1 MKRSAKSVFVAIA
14 LILCA
19 ILVMKGSALVIQS
32 GQWAQTGNLSSARA
46 SASAAL
52 LQAGRILI
60 SGGDSGT
67 GAAASAD
74 FFNTDGT
81 ISAAAPMNIPRKG
94 HFSVA
99 MQDGRVLAAGG
110 TTSGGDVTS
119 TAEIFDPIANSWTS
133 AGTGMLEAR
142 SGATA
147 ALLQDGRVVVA
158 G

>member
-1 MKRSAKSVFVAIA
+1 MKQSAKSVFVAIA

-46 SASAAL
+46 GASAAL
-52 LQAGRILI
+52 LQDGRILI

-67 GAAASAD
+67 GPAASAD

-81 ISAAAPMNIPRKG
+81 ISAAAPMNNPRKG
-94 HFSVA
+94 HVGVA

-110 TTSGGDVTS
+110 TTAGGGATN
-119 TAEIFDPIANSWTS
+119 TAEIFDPVANSWTNV
-133 AGTGMLEAR
+133 GVGMTEAR
-142 SGATA
+142 TGAT
-147 ALLQDGRVVVA
+147 
-158 G
+158 